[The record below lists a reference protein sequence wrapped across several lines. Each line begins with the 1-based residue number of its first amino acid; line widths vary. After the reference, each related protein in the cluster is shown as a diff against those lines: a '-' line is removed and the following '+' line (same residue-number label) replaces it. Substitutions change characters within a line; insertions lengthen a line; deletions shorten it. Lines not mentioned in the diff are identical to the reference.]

1 MTFRMS
7 ILKLKE
13 KILHCLAWLQST
25 TLHYSTLHC
34 SAWLQNEHG
43 VGLASCNDFNVDVW
57 VCWDFDREKKKYKN
71 IKNEMIYWMER
82 KKEDRL
88 LNE

>member
-1 MTFRMS
+1 ME
-7 ILKLKE
+7 KE
-13 KILHCLAWLQST
+13 F
-25 TLHYSTLHC
+25 
-34 SAWLQNEHG
+34 
-43 VGLASCNDFNVDVW
+43 GLLW